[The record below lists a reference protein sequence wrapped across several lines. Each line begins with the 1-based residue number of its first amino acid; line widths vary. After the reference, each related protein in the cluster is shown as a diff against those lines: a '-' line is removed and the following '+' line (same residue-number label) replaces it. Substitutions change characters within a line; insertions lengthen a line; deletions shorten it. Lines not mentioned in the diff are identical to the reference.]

1 MVKLMIHINRKQQLL
16 MNYEDELADQEHK
29 FNIINRIQLQ
39 DSLQTVQRKRLECLS
54 ISFEPDK

>member
-1 MVKLMIHINRKQQLL
+1 MIHINRKQQLL